1 MAGKTTTWRQWPRS
15 AFWMT
20 KWSFWEGDRKDWP
33 KLKKAIIE
41 EYRSDPASA
50 EQAFLSQKREP
61 GESLLV
67 YLAVLER
74 LYRKESGIK
83 EGTELNE
90 TSQKVVTRQFLHSI
104 PQLISSSKLQL
115 YYPNETYTNLAKQAC
130 DIKEGLACTQSP
142 KEQVASVEST
152 QNDSHLHTLCSE
164 LKEPKLLVKQ
174 QINSEQSD
182 DVNAISSNQSAPRL
196 STPRKCFS
204 CGSTSHL

>member
-1 MAGKTTTWRQWPRS
+1 MAGKKTTGRQWPRS

-41 EYRSDPASA
+41 EYRSDPAST

-90 TSQKVVTRQFLHSI
+90 TSQKVVIRQFLHSI
-104 PQLISSSKLQL
+104 PQLISSKL
-115 YYPNETYTNLAKQAC
+115 YNETYTNLAKQAC
-130 DIKEGLACTQSP
+130 DIKEVLACTQSP
-142 KEQVASVEST
+142 VEQVASVEST

-164 LKEPKLLVKQ
+164 LKELKLLVKQ
-174 QINSEQSD
+174 HINSEQSD

-204 CGSTSHL
+204 CGSTSHLQ